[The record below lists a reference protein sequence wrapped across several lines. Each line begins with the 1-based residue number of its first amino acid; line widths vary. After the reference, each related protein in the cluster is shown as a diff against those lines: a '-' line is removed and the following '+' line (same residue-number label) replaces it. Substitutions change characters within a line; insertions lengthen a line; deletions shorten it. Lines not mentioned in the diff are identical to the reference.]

1 MAYQFSQYLDD
12 PEQNPLGGLVQPPD
26 GGADAAPAPP
36 PEPTPA
42 PEAIPSTPAAAEDAR
57 TTTQPDP
64 LDRIN
69 DLVAQQQGAPAQQP
83 PPFDL
88 APPPLKQEQS
98 EGPAVLGTILDVL
111 LNKGRNVPQM
121 IAQFGDKGDTDY
133 ENWKRMSDYAKQRY
147 ALTAP
152 RHGYGGLG
160 SANPLQALLAAER
173 LKQGR
178 QRIGMGLTDEQRK
191 EQALK
196 NSQAH
201 WEDQNTVGNDTALR
215 YEQLAV
221 AAGMDPTMVRGK
233 TAAEIAKLAPSIN
246 FGAQRTGSLAEA
258 DIKQATNKAASIS
271 SATKQDKIDIARAG
285 AQGAQDVKAQPI
297 DALIESY
304 KTDPTLR
311 AHFRDDGNAMR
322 ARLQINP
329 RGAQQIIDDIKSNNR
344 ALDALD
350 DLSRIERSWKAL
362 GISKYAPKS
371 GVSSWIAEQMNQF
384 APGTPEYDDYQHA
397 AELEQNYHDLMK
409 EVEGVK
415 ARIAQSSGSAGERV
429 EAQAAM
435 PGIGNFT
442 ASARLSGT
450 RNMLRTNTAANLST
464 AGMVP
469 DEPGEHEARVEG
481 AAQQSRAPVA
491 PQGRVNTVPRA
502 SVNVPAA
509 KRPAPPTP
517 RAPIDPG
524 GMTDADLDLAKEL
537 GY

>member
-12 PEQNPLGGLVQPPD
+12 PEQNPLGGLVPPD
-26 GGADAAPAPP
+26 GGADAAPAP
-36 PEPTPA
+36 EATPA
-42 PEAIPSTPAAAEDAR
+42 PQAATPATETA
-57 TTTQPDP
+57 TTTPEPAAKSDDP
-64 LDRIN
+64 LDQSIN
-69 DLVAQQQGAPAQQP
+69 DLIRQQQATPAVQP

-111 LNKGRNVPQM
+111 LNRGRNVPQM

-133 ENWKRMSDYAKQRY
+133 ENWKRMSDYARTRY

-152 RHGYGGLG
+152 RHGAAGL
-160 SANPLQALLAAER
+160 NPLQALLAKKR
-173 LKQGR
+173 LDQGKDR
-178 QRIGMGLTDEQRK
+178 LGLALTDEERK
-191 EQALK
+191 KQALK

-201 WEDQNTVGNDTALR
+201 WEDQNTPGNATALR
-215 YEQLAV
+215 YEEIAV
-221 AAGMDPTMVRGK
+221 ANGLDRNMVHGK
-233 TAAEIAKLAPSIN
+233 TAAEIGKLAPSIN

-285 AQGAQDVKAQPI
+285 AQGAQDVKTQPI

-384 APGTPEYDDYQHA
+384 APGTPEYDDYQRA
-397 AELEQNYHDLMK
+397 AELEQNYHELMT

-415 ARIAQSSGSAGERV
+415 NRIKQTAGSTAERQ
-429 EAQAAM
+429 EATAAM

-442 ASARLSGT
+442 ASARLAGT
-450 RNMLRTNTAANLST
+450 RNMLRLNTAANLST